1 MFYRYREF
9 CRYPRLSALIRG
21 SIPAVA
27 IAALLLSVVAGG
39 VAAAP
44 KRAAARPKPPAQVI
58 LHILQF
64 EREDAVPE
72 TARALSTV
80 KGVISA
86 RVDLRSATATICYD
100 TSRARTAD
108 FIAALERL
116 GYRSIEDGP
125 ERWPPKPEKIKS
137 C

>member
-1 MFYRYREF
+1 MS
-9 CRYPRLSALIRG
+9 CRSQIFDLNPRLSASVRVSTSIVAKAAVLLALTTG
-21 SIPAVA
+21 SAM
-27 IAALLLSVVAGG
+27 
-39 VAAAP
+39 AAP
-44 KRAAARPKPPAQVI
+44 KRPAVRPKPPARVI

-72 TARALSTV
+72 TTRVLTTI
-80 KGVISA
+80 KGVLSA

-100 TSRARTAD
+100 TARARTAD
-108 FIAALERL
+108 FIAALERI

-125 ERWPPKPEKIKS
+125 DRWPPKPEKIKS